1 MALFQILRG
10 KAANLAGK
18 AFHDGYAYLTP
29 DDGAFYIDAETDG
42 EQKRIHI
49 NPNDYTVEQNNSLH
63 QKVWR
68 GTKAEYDAITTKD
81 DDTLYIV
88 TDDGM
93 TIDPSDGNTPSGDY
107 QPKITV
113 NGVLVG
119 DGTGNVK
126 AATTET
132 WTFTLADGST
142 VTKTIPV
149 L

>member
-29 DDGAFYIDAETDG
+29 DDGGFYIDAETDG
-42 EQKRIHI
+42 EQKRIRI
-49 NPNDYTVEQNNSLH
+49 NPNDYTVEQNNNLH

-68 GTKAEYDAITTKD
+68 GTKAEYDAIEQKD
-81 DDTLYIV
+81 DDTLYLV
-88 TDDGM
+88 TDDGF
-93 TIDPSDGNTPSGDY
+93 TIDPSGGNTPAGDY
-107 QPKITV
+107 QPKITAS
-113 NGVLVG
+113 GILVG
-119 DGTGNVK
+119 DGHGNVS
-126 AATTET
+126 AATTES

-149 L
+149 M